1 MKHLGTLLA
10 PLALVTAALTAPPQ
24 DVGSTVGPFELSD
37 LAQTEATTWD
47 DLLGRAVLL
56 EFFAYW

>member
-1 MKHLGTLLA
+1 MVKILIYFFIASLGLFITSA
-10 PLALVTAALTAPPQ
+10 NAAVTEI
-24 DVGSTVGPFELSD
+24 DRITVTVSD